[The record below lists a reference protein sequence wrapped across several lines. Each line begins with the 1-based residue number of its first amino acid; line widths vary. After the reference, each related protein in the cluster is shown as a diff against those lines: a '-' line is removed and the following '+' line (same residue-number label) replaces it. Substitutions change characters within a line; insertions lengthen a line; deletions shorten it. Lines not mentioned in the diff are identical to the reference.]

1 MLFTTNRLK
10 PDDSPLVLESK
21 RESDGTMV
29 VITIKLTNE
38 VQPKNY
44 PNLKVV
50 QTFADDNKKCDGR
63 TIWQGRGKNSKT
75 AVTLVA
81 HKVES
86 WQISFGPAK
95 SSGWLLTY
103 NCWMFFDIK
112 SFLTVHFIRTD
123 TVYDLISEIH
133 KREGGGV
140 EDPTSTGMWVI
151 LILWTSSP
159 QDTTTRRTGWTRS
172 TGRRLP
178 LTNMTGEMARRCS
191 TRSNTPRS
199 TTRSS
204 GILISL
210 WSSLFPRYL
219 FVV

>member
-1 MLFTTNRLK
+1 MLFTTHRLK
-10 PDDSPLVLESK
+10 PDDSPLVLDSK

-86 WQISFGPAK
+86 WPGYVTSIRQHETQISFGPAK

-103 NCWMFFDIK
+103 NC
-112 SFLTVHFIRTD
+112 
-123 TVYDLISEIH
+123 
-133 KREGGGV
+133 
-140 EDPTSTGMWVI
+140 
-151 LILWTSSP
+151 
-159 QDTTTRRTGWTRS
+159 
-172 TGRRLP
+172 
-178 LTNMTGEMARRCS
+178 
-191 TRSNTPRS
+191 
-199 TTRSS
+199 
-204 GILISL
+204 
-210 WSSLFPRYL
+210 
-219 FVV
+219 